1 MTPTAAPLYDEMVG
15 VPAGGQAFWLT
26 TSDDVR
32 IRVAVWRPDGKAHGT
47 VLMLP
52 GRTEYVEKYGDTA
65 RQLRGRGFCTLVI
78 DWRGQGLSDRLLAD
92 KRLGHVN
99 LFSDYQRDLS
109 AAMELARQIGLPE
122 PFHLIGHS
130 MGGGIGLRAVM
141 DGLPVQSCAFTGPM
155 WGIYMSPMVKPF
167 GWALSHVAPMVGMGN
182 RLPPST
188 QYEGYVTAHPFDGNA
203 LTTDPG
209 MYRMMQEQ
217 MSAHPELGIGGPTL
231 VWLRE
236 SLMECRALA
245 ARPSPDL
252 PCITFLGSG
261 EQIIDCDDV
270 RDRMNRWP
278 RGRLEI
284 VQGARHEVL
293 METPEI
299 RKRVYDQLEELFT
312 KSAPNDNTGTAA
324 FG

>member
-1 MTPTAAPLYDEMVG
+1 MDLIPAPLHDDMVG
-15 VPAGGQAFWLT
+15 VPRGGRAYWLQ
-26 TSDDVR
+26 TSDGVR
-32 IRVAVWRPDGKAHGT
+32 IRAGVWQPEGRARGT
-47 VLMLP
+47 VLLLP
-52 GRTEYVEKYGDTA
+52 GRTEYIEKYGDTA
-65 RQLRGRGFCTLVI
+65 GELARRGFATLVI
-78 DWRGQGLSDRLLAD
+78 DWRGQGLADRLLDD

-99 LFSDYQRDLS
+99 VFTDYQQDL
-109 AAMELARQIGLPE
+109 AVAMDLARQIDLPT

-141 DGLPVQSCAFTGPM
+141 EGLPVQSCAFTGPM

-167 GWALSHVAPMVGMGN
+167 GWALSHVAPMVGMGT

-188 QYEGYVTAHPFDGNA
+188 RLEGYVTAHPFDGNA
-203 LTTDPG
+203 LTTEPS
-209 MYRMMQEQ
+209 MYKMMQDQ
-217 MSAHPELGIGGPTL
+217 LAAHPELGIGGPTL

-245 ARPSPDL
+245 QRPSPDL
-252 PCITFLGSG
+252 PCVTFLGSG

-270 RDRMNRWP
+270 RQRMDRWP

-293 METPEI
+293 METPQI
-299 RKRVYDQLEELFT
+299 RADVFDQLEALFT
-312 KSAPNDNTGTAA
+312 SPENGNTNSAVSA
-324 FG
+324 

>member
-1 MTPTAAPLYDEMVG
+1 MTMTRAPLYDNMVG
-15 VPAGGQAFWLT
+15 VPAGGQAYWLQ
-26 TSDDVR
+26 TSDKVR
-32 IRVAVWRPDGKAHGT
+32 IRVAFWRPDGEARGT

-52 GRTEYVEKYGDTA
+52 GRTEYIEKYGDTA
-65 RQLRGRGFCTLVI
+65 CQLRSRGYATLVI
-78 DWRGQGLSDRLLAD
+78 DWRGQGLADRLLAD

-99 LFSDYQRDLS
+99 LFTDYQLDL
-109 AAMELARQIGLPE
+109 AAALDMARQVELPA
-122 PFHLIGHS
+122 PFHVIGHS

-141 DGLPVQSCAFTGPM
+141 DGLTVQSCAFTGPM
-155 WGIYMSPMVKPF
+155 WGIYMSPMVRPF
-167 GWALSHVAPMVGMGN
+167 GWALSHVAPMVGMGT

-188 QYEGYVTAHPFDGNA
+188 RHEGYVTAHPFDGNA

-209 MYRMMQEQ
+209 MYKMMQDQ
-217 MSAHPELGIGGPTL
+217 LAAHPELGIGGPTL

-252 PCITFLGSG
+252 PCVTFLGSG
-261 EQIIDCDDV
+261 ESIIDCDEV
-270 RDRMNRWP
+270 RRRMDRWP

-299 RKRVYDQLEELFT
+299 REGIFDQLETLFT
-312 KSAPNDNTGTAA
+312 KSETRDTGNAA
-324 FG
+324 SA

>member
-1 MTPTAAPLYDEMVG
+1 MKLVSAPLHDDMVG
-15 VPAGGQAFWLT
+15 VPEGGRAYWLK
-26 TSDDVR
+26 TSDGIR
-32 IRVAVWRPDGKAHGT
+32 IRVGVWRPEGRTRGT

-65 RQLRGRGFCTLVI
+65 GELGRRGYATLVI
-78 DWRGQGLSDRLLAD
+78 DWRGQGLADRLLD
-92 KRLGHVN
+92 DTRLGHVN
-99 LFSDYQRDLS
+99 IFTDYQKDLA
-109 AAMELARQIGLPE
+109 AAMKLARAIELPT

-141 DGLPVQSCAFTGPM
+141 EGLPVQSCAFTGPM

-167 GWALSHVAPMVGMGN
+167 GWALSHVAPMVGMGT

-188 QYEGYVTAHPFDGNA
+188 RHEGYVTANAFDGNA
-203 LTTDPG
+203 LTTEPS
-209 MYRMMQEQ
+209 MYRMMQDQ
-217 MSAHPELGIGGPTL
+217 LAAHPELGIGGPTL

-236 SLMECRALA
+236 SLMECRTLA
-245 ARPSPDL
+245 QRPSPDL

-261 EQIIDCDDV
+261 EQIIDCEDV
-270 RDRMNRWP
+270 RQRMDRWP
-278 RGRLEI
+278 NGRLEI

-299 RKRVYDQLEELFT
+299 RADVFDQLDELFSRPPSGT
-312 KSAPNDNTGTAA
+312 QDSAVSA
-324 FG
+324 